1 MPKLLTILPN
11 DESSVCSHSLC
22 RKLSLDK
29 KKNISTIKV
38 DRLMWGVEKS
48 HLDNFLSNRHQMF
61 REVLKPMSPVSFKN
75 NNNDNGSQIHKN
87 KASKSPYLKHMK
99 SLREKELFL
108 LKTGLITDPSSIDDG
123 NLKKEITIQNQLQS
137 IVSTIQLYN
146 YKCKKVANNN
156 NNNINRREKN
166 NTSNSS
172 LWSSDSTLDTNLSTS
187 SLHADTLSYL
197 VANSSNQWWRN
208 DDRADS
214 SNFSVNSG
222 NTACSA
228 GSEYGLLEGELV
240 SLNGDDELIS
250 NDSDS
255 IRH

>member
-1 MPKLLTILPN
+1 MPKLLPISPT

-22 RKLSLDK
+22 RKLSLDSNK
-29 KKNISTIKV
+29 KKVSSIKV
-38 DRLMWGVEKS
+38 DRLMWGIQPT

-61 REVLKPMSPVSFKN
+61 REVLKPMSPVSFKSN
-75 NNNDNGSQIHKN
+75 YDNSLNKS

-108 LKTGLITDPSSIDDG
+108 LKTGLITDPSGIDDG
-123 NLKKEITIQNQLQS
+123 NLKKEMTIQNQLQS
-137 IVSTIQLYN
+137 IVSPIN
-146 YKCKKVANNN
+146 VKKSKHKKVG
-156 NNNINRREKN
+156 NIINKREKNN

-172 LWSSDSTLDTNLSTS
+172 LWSSESTLDSNISTG
-187 SLHADTLSYL
+187 LHADTLSYL

-208 DDRADS
+208 DRADS
-214 SNFSVNSG
+214 SGFSVNSG
-222 NTACSA
+222 NTACSG
-228 GSEYGLLEGELV
+228 GSEYGIFEAELV